1 MKRIGIY
8 EAKTH
13 LSQVCEEVAQTGEAC
28 LISKN
33 NKPLVKI
40 GPYREA
46 TEDLSVWDTVEESR
60 GKYGPLEDFELPERL
75 VEADTGRSCL
85 DDIDRETDTC

>member
-13 LSQVCEEVAQTGEAC
+13 LSQLCEETASTGEAW

-33 NKPLVKI
+33 GKPLVKI
-40 GPYREA
+40 VPY
-46 TEDLSVWDTVEESR
+46 EDMALSASVWDTVEESKAR
-60 GKYGPLEDFELPERL
+60 YGPLEDFELPER
-75 VEADTGRSCL
+75 EIKKNPDAGCL
-85 DDIDRETDTC
+85 DGE